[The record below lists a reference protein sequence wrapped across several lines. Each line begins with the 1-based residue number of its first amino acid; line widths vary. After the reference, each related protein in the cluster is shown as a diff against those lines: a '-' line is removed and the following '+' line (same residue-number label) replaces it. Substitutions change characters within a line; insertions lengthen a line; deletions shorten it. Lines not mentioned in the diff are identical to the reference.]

1 MKGGVKN
8 MTNDVER
15 FTLRI
20 PKELKVK
27 LESQRKQRGV
37 SLNSLVLQILWD
49 WKKKASQEDDAS

>member
-27 LESQRKQRGV
+27 LESQRKQMGV

-49 WKKKASQEDDAS
+49 WKNKILEDDAS

>member
-1 MKGGVKN
+1 

-27 LESQRKQRGV
+27 LERQRKQMGV

-49 WKKKASQEDDAS
+49 WKKKASQKDDAS

>member
-1 MKGGVKN
+1 
-8 MTNDVER
+8 MTNDVEK

-27 LESQRKQRGV
+27 LENQKKQMGV

-49 WKKKASQEDDAS
+49 WKKKASQEDDAGRR